1 MLQRKQQALV
11 QGSITVLL
19 ARGPDFK
26 VHPDFPAQPRPTR
39 IAEVTR
45 ARPAAQQIVAAL
57 SQVFL
62 PADGTP
68 AQSGANVLTTP
79 QHSYVQLLHLLRTFV
94 GKEHRVPAVD
104 LGLVKQHAELVVA
117 EVIVAGDRLHIKN
130 SRGDGRCIL
139 NIQKHKTRKPLQVFE
154 KTDGL
159 NVGSSTY

>member
-11 QGSITVLL
+11 QGSISVLL
-19 ARGPDFK
+19 ARASPEK

-94 GKEHRVPAVD
+94 GKEHRVVT
-104 LGLVKQHAELVVA
+104 KHELVEA
-117 EVIVAGDRLHIKN
+117 PAKKEGEESKPHEEEEEPEE
-130 SRGDGRCIL
+130 
-139 NIQKHKTRKPLQVFE
+139 RK
-154 KTDGL
+154 
-159 NVGSSTY
+159 YYRY